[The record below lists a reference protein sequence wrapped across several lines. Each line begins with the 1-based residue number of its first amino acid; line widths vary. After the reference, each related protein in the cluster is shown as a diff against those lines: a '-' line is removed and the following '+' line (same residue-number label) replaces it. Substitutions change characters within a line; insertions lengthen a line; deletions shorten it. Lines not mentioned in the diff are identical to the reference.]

1 LNRSRHS
8 LIDLSLGAASAV
20 LLMSLVL
27 LTFIDVLGRYLF
39 NAPLRGGFELTELSL
54 LTLIFAGLP
63 LVSQADEH
71 VTMDFVDRWVGTGA
85 RLLIRR
91 GVHLLCAAAI
101 GGMGWLV
108 FLKAG
113 KIANYGDTTD
123 VLKIPVA
130 PFVYFMAVMVVA
142 TGFIHLLKAFGPL
155 SADTEPDFDPNKSS
169 TT

>member
-1 LNRSRHS
+1 
-8 LIDLSLGAASAV
+8 
-20 LLMSLVL
+20 M
-27 LTFIDVLGRYLF
+27 
-39 NAPLRGGFELTELSL
+39 
-54 LTLIFAGLP
+54 
-63 LVSQADEH
+63 
-71 VTMDFVDRWVGTGA
+71 
-85 RLLIRR
+85 
-91 GVHLLCAAAI
+91 HLLCAAAV
-101 GGMGWLV
+101 GGMGWLM

-130 PFVYFMAVMVVA
+130 PFIYFMAVMVVI